1 MVTTELVGVSIDWD
15 FGIASSRM
23 VAVVGVED

>member
-15 FGIASSRM
+15 FGIAGSRM
-23 VAVVGVED
+23 VAGVGIED